1 MERFPEALDGIPDAV
16 VIVDSDGVVR
26 AGNERVEEI
35 LGYTPMEVEGTHFE
49 TLLYDPHGEMRPARS
64 STATSSTPNPARW
77 RRAWTCAH
85 DARTGPKCP

>member
-49 TLLYDPHGEMRPARS
+49 TLLYDPHGDAAGEELHRYVVDPE
-64 STATSSTPNPARW
+64 PARW

-85 DARTGPKCP
+85 DARTGTKCP